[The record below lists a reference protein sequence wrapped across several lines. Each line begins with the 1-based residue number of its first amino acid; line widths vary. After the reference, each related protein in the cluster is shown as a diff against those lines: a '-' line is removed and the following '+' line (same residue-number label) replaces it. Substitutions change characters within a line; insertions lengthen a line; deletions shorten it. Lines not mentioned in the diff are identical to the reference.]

1 MLLIKNAH
9 IRPMA
14 GEDIANGEILIDGGK
29 IAGIG
34 VKVDAPEDAEIIDA
48 EGRLVTPGI
57 VEAHCHT
64 GDSARAIGISPDHNE
79 KNDPLTPQLRIMDSF
94 NPYDPQLRRAI
105 KAGVT
110 SGVTTPGSA
119 NIIGGTA
126 MAVKFVGRRVDD
138 MIIKNPAAMK
148 IAFGEN
154 AKRVYGTEFKKAPM
168 TRMAIASMLRE
179 ILYKARNYM
188 EAKEAGKE
196 PAFDMKYEALIP
208 VLRREIPM
216 KAHAHRA
223 DDIFTAIRIA
233 KEFNLRMTIDHCT
246 EGALIADIL
255 AEEGYPAFV
264 GPTSGGTPTKHE
276 VMNRSFETPAILHKA
291 GVPFAIITDDPV
303 ITIEALPLCAGLA
316 EAWKAITIYSATY
329 TGIGERVGSLE
340 VGKDADVV
348 IWNGNPVTDITAT
361 VYRTIVDGN
370 VVYCQGDK

>member
-119 NIIGGTA
+119 NILGGTA
-126 MAVKFVGRRVDD
+126 MAV
-138 MIIKNPAAMK
+138 
-148 IAFGEN
+148 
-154 AKRVYGTEFKKAPM
+154 
-168 TRMAIASMLRE
+168 
-179 ILYKARNYM
+179 
-188 EAKEAGKE
+188 
-196 PAFDMKYEALIP
+196 
-208 VLRREIPM
+208 
-216 KAHAHRA
+216 
-223 DDIFTAIRIA
+223 
-233 KEFNLRMTIDHCT
+233 
-246 EGALIADIL
+246 
-255 AEEGYPAFV
+255 
-264 GPTSGGTPTKHE
+264 
-276 VMNRSFETPAILHKA
+276 
-291 GVPFAIITDDPV
+291 
-303 ITIEALPLCAGLA
+303 
-316 EAWKAITIYSATY
+316 
-329 TGIGERVGSLE
+329 
-340 VGKDADVV
+340 
-348 IWNGNPVTDITAT
+348 
-361 VYRTIVDGN
+361 
-370 VVYCQGDK
+370 

>member
-188 EAKEAGKE
+188 ETKEAGKE

-246 EGALIADIL
+246 DGALIADIL

-264 GPTSGGTPTKHE
+264 GPTSGGTPSKHE
-276 VMNRSFETPAILHKA
+276 VMNRTFETPAILHKA

-316 EAWKAITIYSATY
+316 VRHGLPEEEAWKAITIYSAT
-329 TGIGERVGSLE
+329 
-340 VGKDADVV
+340 
-348 IWNGNPVTDITAT
+348 
-361 VYRTIVDGN
+361 
-370 VVYCQGDK
+370 

>member
-1 MLLIKNAH
+1 
-9 IRPMA
+9 
-14 GEDIANGEILIDGGK
+14 
-29 IAGIG
+29 
-34 VKVDAPEDAEIIDA
+34 
-48 EGRLVTPGI
+48 
-57 VEAHCHT
+57 
-64 GDSARAIGISPDHNE
+64 
-79 KNDPLTPQLRIMDSF
+79 
-94 NPYDPQLRRAI
+94 
-105 KAGVT
+105 
-110 SGVTTPGSA
+110 
-119 NIIGGTA
+119 
-126 MAVKFVGRRVDD
+126 

-264 GPTSGGTPTKHE
+264 GPTSGGHAQQARGYE
-276 VMNRSFETPAILHKA
+276 
-291 GVPFAIITDDPV
+291 
-303 ITIEALPLCAGLA
+303 PLL
-316 EAWKAITIYSATY
+316 
-329 TGIGERVGSLE
+329 R
-340 VGKDADVV
+340 
-348 IWNGNPVTDITAT
+348 NPCNTA
-361 VYRTIVDGN
+361 
-370 VVYCQGDK
+370 